1 VFKRVFIRRKFNSP
15 VPQVINVEYAVPQR
29 KDNQKHVM
37 ISYNWEHQPIVKRI
51 SQALQQS
58 GYRVWLD
65 VEQMKGSTLKA
76 SKIFNFYLF

>member
-1 VFKRVFIRRKFNSP
+1 VP
-15 VPQVINVEYAVPQR
+15 VPQVADAEHAVPQG

-37 ISYNWEHQPIVKRI
+37 ISYNWGHQPIVKRI

-65 VEQMKGSTLKA
+65 VEQMKGSTLEA
-76 SKIFNFYLF
+76 SNIFNFYLF